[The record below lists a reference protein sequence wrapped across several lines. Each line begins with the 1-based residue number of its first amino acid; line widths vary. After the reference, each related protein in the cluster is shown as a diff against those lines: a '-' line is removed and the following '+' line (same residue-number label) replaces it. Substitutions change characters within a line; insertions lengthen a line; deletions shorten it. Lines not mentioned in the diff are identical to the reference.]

1 MSSVIQKERGE
12 QIAHRLV
19 GMLHQGAAAEEFAQ
33 CLQEIEGM
41 PERGA
46 EKSSLVETV
55 RMAMAVHNRLEL
67 LSQRE
72 RGMSAV
78 IESAK
83 DLSSQLDVTSLLK
96 AIVAR
101 ARKLLGSDLAWLS
114 GYDTAL
120 EGFRVLV
127 ADGAVSPRV
136 SAMVA
141 RQDHGVASIVM
152 STRMPFTTADYL
164 HDKRFSHHSSLD
176 EVFREEGISAL
187 VGVPLIW
194 EAEVIGLLFLA
205 DRYQHIHTTQ
215 SLSTLCTLAVHGAV
229 ALKNARDFGRVNA
242 ALENADAARAELEHH
257 VRGIQAAADAHE
269 QMTSLLAR
277 GAPLSSL
284 CQTVA
289 DLLGASMLVLDEA
302 GQIINRVAAAHR
314 AGGAAQGYDPHGEHG
329 AEMTRALRLSR
340 QLGRSVVAYE
350 ADGESCRVMP
360 VIGGE
365 DVLGSMALFYRGPF
379 EESAVRTFERSSS
392 VIGIVL
398 LSQERMEASKSRST
412 SALLRSLVSPRQD
425 ELSDLINRAE
435 RIGLD
440 LKQPLALLLVE
451 LDGPSAAYAARHFR
465 GLAGME
471 HVLVDEIDGVLVML
485 CVATRALD
493 LRRVVMNWARLDA
506 GAIHRGVLSRP
517 VHSPAE
523 IPALYATLKR
533 ALVVLGRLGV
543 QGQVIG
549 QNELA
554 LYSALFETHD
564 QTSLGHFLEATIGSL
579 IAYDRKRGA
588 ELAPTLLSYFDCNQ
602 NAKTTAQR
610 LGIHVNTVRQ
620 RLATIEDLLGH
631 WGSAARALEIHMAL
645 RLWSLSAAP

>member
-1 MSSVIQKERGE
+1 MSSVIHKERGE

-19 GMLHQGAAAEEFAQ
+19 SMLHQGAAAEEFAQ
-33 CLQEIEGM
+33 CLAEIDGI
-41 PERGA
+41 PDHRA
-46 EKSSLVETV
+46 DKSSLVESV
-55 RMAMAVHNRLEL
+55 RMAMAVNNRLEL

-83 DLSSQLDVTSLLK
+83 DLSSQLDVESLLS

-101 ARKLLGSDLAWLS
+101 ARNLLGSDLAWLS
-114 GYDTAL
+114 GYDAEL

-136 SAMVA
+136 SGMVA
-141 RQDHGVASIVM
+141 RRDLGVAGVLM
-152 STRMPFTTADYL
+152 STRMPFTTPDYL
-164 HDKRFSHHSSLD
+164 HDKRFAHHASLD

-194 EAEVIGLLFLA
+194 ESEVIGLLFLA

-215 SLSTLCTLAVHGAV
+215 SLSTLCTLATHGAV
-229 ALKNARDFGRVNA
+229 ALKNARDFGRVNT
-242 ALENADAARAELEHH
+242 ALENADAARAELERH

-289 DLLGASMLVLDEA
+289 DLLDGSLLVLDEA
-302 GQIINRVAAAHR
+302 AQVISRGAAANYE
-314 AGGAAQGYDPHGEHG
+314 GSVAQRYEPHGEHG
-329 AEMTRALRLSR
+329 AELARALRLSR
-340 QLGRSVVAYE
+340 QMGRSVVAYE

-365 DVLGSMALFYRGPF
+365 DVLGSIAFFHRGTL
-379 EESAVRTFERSSS
+379 EEGAVRTFERSSS

-398 LSQERMEASKSRST
+398 LSQERIEATKSRST

-425 ELSDLINRAE
+425 ELADLLNRAE

-440 LKQPLALLLVE
+440 LAQPLALLLVE
-451 LDGPSAAYAARHFR
+451 IDGPSAGYAARHFR
-465 GLAGME
+465 SLPSMA

-485 CVATRALD
+485 CAATRARD
-493 LRRVVMNWARLDA
+493 VRQAVMTWS
-506 GAIHRGVLSRP
+506 GAPGGAMHRGVVSRP
-517 VHSPAE
+517 VASPAE

-543 QGQVIG
+543 RGQVIG

-564 QTSLGHFLEATIGSL
+564 QASLGQFLDATIGRL
-579 IAYDRKRGA
+579 LAYDRKRNA
-588 ELAPTLLSYFDCNQ
+588 ELAATLLSYFDSNQ
-602 NAKTTAQR
+602 NAKSTAQR

-631 WGSAARALEIHMAL
+631 WGHAARALEIHMAL

>member
-1 MSSVIQKERGE
+1 MAQEIRMSSVSQKERGE

-19 GMLHQGAAAEEFAQ
+19 RMLHQGAAAEEFAQ
-33 CLQEIEGM
+33 CLAEIEGI
-41 PERGA
+41 PDQRA
-46 EKSSLVETV
+46 DKSSLVETV

-83 DLSSQLDVTSLLK
+83 DLSSQLDVTSLLR

-101 ARKLLGSDLAWLS
+101 ARNLLGSDLAWLS
-114 GYDTAL
+114 GYDTQL

-136 SAMVA
+136 SSMVA
-141 RQDHGVASIVM
+141 RRDLGVANVVM
-152 STRMPFTTADYL
+152 STRMPFTTPDYL
-164 HDKRFSHHSSLD
+164 HDTRFAHHSSLD

-194 EAEVIGLLFLA
+194 ESEVIGLLFLA

-215 SLSTLCTLAVHGAV
+215 SLSTLCTLATHGAV
-229 ALKNARDFGRVNA
+229 ALKNARDFGRMNT
-242 ALENADAARAELEHH
+242 ALGNADAARAELERH

-269 QMTSLLAR
+269 QMTTLLAR

-289 DLLGASMLVLDEA
+289 DLLGAGLLVLDEA
-302 GQIINRVAAAHR
+302 AQVISRGVAANYVGSSMAH
-314 AGGAAQGYDPHGEHG
+314 YEPHGEHG
-329 AEMTRALRLSR
+329 ADLARALRHSR
-340 QLGRSVVAYE
+340 QIGRSVVAYE

-365 DVLGSMALFYRGPF
+365 DVLGAIALFHRGTI

-398 LSQERMEASKSRST
+398 LSQERMEATRSRST

-425 ELSDLINRAE
+425 ELAD

-440 LKQPLALLLVE
+440 LAQPLALLLVE
-451 LDGPSAAYAARHFR
+451 VERPGAGYAARHFR
-465 GLAGME
+465 GLPSME
-471 HVLVDEIDGVLVML
+471 HVLVDDIDGVLVML
-485 CVATRALD
+485 CAATRAID
-493 LRRVVMNWARLDA
+493 VRQAVMQWAGRDA
-506 GAIHRGVLSRP
+506 GAMHRGVVSRP
-517 VHSPAE
+517 VASPAG
-523 IPALYATLKR
+523 IPALYAALKR

-564 QTSLGHFLEATIGSL
+564 QTSLQHFLDATIGTL
-579 IAYDRKRGA
+579 IAHDRKRST
-588 ELAPTLLSYFDCNQ
+588 ELASTLLSYFDCNQ

-620 RLATIEDLLGH
+620 RLATIEDLVGH
-631 WGSAARALEIHMAL
+631 WGNAARALEIHMAL
-645 RLWSLSAAP
+645 RLWSLSAAT